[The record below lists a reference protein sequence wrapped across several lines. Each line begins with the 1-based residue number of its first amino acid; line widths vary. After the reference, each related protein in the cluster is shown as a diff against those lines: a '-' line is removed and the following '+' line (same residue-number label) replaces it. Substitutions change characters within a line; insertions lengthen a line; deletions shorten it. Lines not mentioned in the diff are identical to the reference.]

1 MKMNKI
7 NHNVYLRV
15 QLDGLRLALMSFCL
29 IAGYVAS
36 ALAQGNS
43 NNNNGGGNSPV
54 ITGATAN
61 FLTNLITIAGT
72 DLNVS
77 GTPVVKLGTYPA
89 LVLVSSSA
97 TSIVATLPTGVAA
110 GTYPLAV
117 VSGAKSGAIDLTIG
131 TTGPAGAEGPIG
143 PQGIAGPQGPLGPQ
157 GPAGTKGDT
166 GAVGPQGLKGDTG
179 AIGAVGPQGLKGDIG
194 TQGPIGL
201 TGPKGDTGAVGAT
214 GPQGLKG
221 DTGAIG
227 AVGPQGPIGPQGPQG
242 PAGTSCTL
250 VQNADGTATLMCG
263 GIGVT
268 VASVSRST
276 VSKTGQTSCYD
287 ASGNMILCFGTG
299 QEGAYQFGS
308 SLVIAPARGSY
319 PYDIVYNTPYWTG
332 SIPRFTDNGNGT
344 VTDNAT
350 HLIWLQN
357 AYCTDSIAAVSN
369 APGTSWSNALTWSN
383 TLASGVCGLSDGS
396 TAGQWRLP
404 NINELHS
411 LIDYSR
417 TWPALPS
424 GHPFAHVDQPAVFW
438 ASTTLTLSPGN
449 AWVMEPG
456 YGTIWDNPKSFG
468 RVAWAVRGGQ

>member
-166 GAVGPQGLKGDTG
+166 GAV
-179 AIGAVGPQGLKGDIG
+179 
-194 TQGPIGL
+194 
-201 TGPKGDTGAVGAT
+201 